1 MQSFWSE
8 IDDNTPSLLYL
19 VFWVMVIQ
27 NLGYFILVEF
37 VQKLAMVLQLQ
48 ITVKISVTASF
59 AH

>member
-37 VQKLAMVLQLQ
+37 VQKLAKILQFQ
-48 ITVKISVTASF
+48 ITVRIAVTASF